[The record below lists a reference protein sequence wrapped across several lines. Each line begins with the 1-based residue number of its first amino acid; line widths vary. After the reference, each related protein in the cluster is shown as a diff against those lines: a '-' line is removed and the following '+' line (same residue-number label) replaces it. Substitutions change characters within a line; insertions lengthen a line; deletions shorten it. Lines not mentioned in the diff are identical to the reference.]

1 MVLIVKYTKLE
12 TISIRRHPELSERWV
27 QDRIAEDPSILRLGD
42 VIFKDKERIQPRT
55 GRLDLLL
62 QDADLSQRYEVE
74 IQLGPTDES
83 HIIRTIEYWDIERKR
98 YPQYDHTAVIIAED
112 ITSRFLNIISL
123 FNGMIPLIGIQMKAV
138 QIEDKIGLLFTTV
151 LNQMSFGL
159 VEEDEEVQEPADR
172 SYWES
177 RATKKT
183 VAMADKLLEMVKQHD
198 KTYELK
204 YNKFYIGLAKNG
216 QPSNFLIF
224 SPKKSFLKFQPRLE
238 KSQEIQDSLEE
249 AGLDIMD
256 YSLRNGRYRIRLQPG
271 DIEKHKEIISE
282 IITKAYESYGKN

>member
-1 MVLIVKYTKLE
+1 
-12 TISIRRHPELSERWV
+12 
-27 QDRIAEDPSILRLGD
+27 
-42 VIFKDKERIQPRT
+42 
-55 GRLDLLL
+55 
-62 QDADLSQRYEVE
+62 
-74 IQLGPTDES
+74 
-83 HIIRTIEYWDIERKR
+83 
-98 YPQYDHTAVIIAED
+98 
-112 ITSRFLNIISL
+112 
-123 FNGMIPLIGIQMKAV
+123 MIPLIAIQMKAV